1 MSTNI
6 KCLNGNMLKWIAII
20 TMVIDHTAH
29 VLVPT
34 MFPEYTVMR
43 YIGRLAFPIFC
54 FLLVEGFLH
63 TSDVK
68 KYLIRMLIF
77 ALVAEIP
84 FDLALSGQAFYWGHQ
99 NVFWTLFLG
108 LLVMYLIQTFPAKWM
123 IPVAG
128 IGGMLIAHLLST
140 DYGAGGVLLI
150 FVFYY
155 LKDRPLLKYVIMA
168 LLMILGYGGSQIF
181 SLVAIIPMLLYNGQR
196 GRYSMKWF
204 FYVFYPAH
212 LIVLF
217 VLYQLIY

>member
-20 TMVIDHTAH
+20 TMAIDHTAH

-34 MFPEYTVMR
+34 MLLEYTVMR

-63 TSDVK
+63 TSNVK
-68 KYLIRMLIF
+68 KYLTRMLIF

-84 FDLALSGQAFYWGHQ
+84 FDLALSGQAFYWWYQ

-108 LLVMYLIQTFPAKWM
+108 LLVMYLIKRFPAKWM
-123 IPVAG
+123 ILVAG
-128 IGGMLIAHLLST
+128 LGGMLVAHLLNT

-155 LKDRPLLKYVIMA
+155 LKERELLKYIIMA
-168 LLMILGYGGSQIF
+168 LLMIIGYGGSQIF
-181 SLVAIIPMLLYNGQR
+181 SLIAIIPMLLYNGER
-196 GRYSMKWF
+196 GKFSMKWF
-204 FYVFYPAH
+204 FYAFYPAH
-212 LIVLF
+212 LMVLF
-217 VLYQLIY
+217 VLYQVMY